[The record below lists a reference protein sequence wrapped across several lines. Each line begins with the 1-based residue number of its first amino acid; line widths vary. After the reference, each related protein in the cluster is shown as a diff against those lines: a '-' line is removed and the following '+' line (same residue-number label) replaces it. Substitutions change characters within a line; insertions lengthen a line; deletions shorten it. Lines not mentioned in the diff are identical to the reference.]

1 MTRVA
6 SPWTEDQIMPELLR
20 DITWRNLK
28 RKSAAKLGSR
38 PRARG
43 LAWRDVRRF
52 DHVTLMR
59 GAAALAVATNT
70 LAVLLRESRL
80 QPHSAL
86 GNPCQVVAV
95 TLSPSI

>member
-6 SPWTEDQIMPELLR
+6 SRGPQDQIMPELLR

-70 LAVLLRESRL
+70 LAVLWRKAGS
-80 QPHSAL
+80 
-86 GNPCQVVAV
+86 
-95 TLSPSI
+95 SPTAR